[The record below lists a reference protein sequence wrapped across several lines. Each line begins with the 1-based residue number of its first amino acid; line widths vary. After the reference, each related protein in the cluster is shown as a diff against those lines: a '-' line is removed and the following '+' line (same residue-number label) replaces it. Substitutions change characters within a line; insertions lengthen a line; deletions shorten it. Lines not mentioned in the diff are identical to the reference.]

1 MSKMGCTGPDCNYEG
16 TRYDSKAK
24 KGVCT
29 DTAGYISNAEL
40 SMIKNLNPNVKTW
53 HDGGSNSDI
62 MVYDGKFSFMIFL
75 ALADLIRH

>member
-1 MSKMGCTGPDCNYEG
+1 MSEKGCTGPDCNFEG

-40 SMIKNLNPNVKTW
+40 GRIKSLNPNVKAW
-53 HDGGSNSDI
+53 HDGDSNSDI
-62 MVYDGKFSFMIFL
+62 MVYDGTFSFMIVL
-75 ALADLIRH
+75 ALTDRIRH